1 MMMKKAA
8 LTGLAL
14 TLLAVLACK
23 PKTEGAQPGMTI
35 KPGVLMV
42 GAEVGYPPMEYFDE
56 DGKTPIGFDIEL
68 AGALAKKLGLQVE
81 IVDTSWDAIFAGVDT
96 GKYDCI
102 ISSVTINPERQQK
115 YFFPGAYIS
124 NAQAIVLPQG
134 SSRTPGG
141 MEELAGL
148 KIAVQGET
156 TSDEIMSELIAGGL
170 EVELFRYDKVM
181 NCFDELRSGRVDGV
195 VCDSV
200 VAYYYRANPNYT
212 VNIVWEGAG
221 EELGVCINKN
231 NTALSKAVEEALDA
245 LFADGTVQGI
255 SQKIFGKDLVSSV
268 R

>member
-1 MMMKKAA
+1 MKKTA
-8 LTGLAL
+8 LAGLAFV
-14 TLLAVLACK
+14 LLAVLACK
-23 PKTEGAQPGMTI
+23 PKEEAAPAEITI

-42 GAEVGYPPMEYFDE
+42 GAEIGYPPMEYFDS
-56 DGKTPIGFDIEL
+56 DGKTPIGFDVEL
-68 AGALAKKLGLQVE
+68 AGALAEKLGLQVE
-81 IVDTSWDAIFAGVDT
+81 IVDTAWDAIFAGLDT

-115 YFFPGAYIS
+115 YFFPGAYIA
-124 NAQAIVLPQG
+124 NAQAIVLPQDA
-134 SSRTPGG
+134 SRKPSGL
-141 MEELAGL
+141 EDLAGL

-170 EVELFRYDKVM
+170 EVKLSQYDKVM

-231 NTALSKAVEEALDA
+231 NAALSKAAEEALDA
-245 LFADGTVQGI
+245 LFAEGAVQRI
-255 SQKIFGKDLVSSV
+255 SQKIFGEDLVSSV